1 LLLALAG
8 LLVTPGHARGSTSYT
23 IIDDHH
29 TAITFTSVPKR
40 IISLAPNVTEILFA
54 LDVGSEVV
62 GASSY
67 SDYPA
72 AAKKIPVVFTYSGAS
87 YEKIVALK
95 PDLIVSAAIVPQSV
109 VLKLRALHLKV
120 LVTDPQNVEQVLSD
134 IGLVGVAVGKTSTAI
149 SLVRGL
155 QKRIDAVTSAIASV
169 PTRPTVYYELDKT
182 LYTAGH
188 GSFVDS
194 LITMAGGANIAGGIN
209 NPYPRLSAERIIRAN
224 PQFILLG
231 DAAYG
236 VTPSSVAS
244 RPGWKVISAV
254 AKHKVFAFDDNLV
267 SRPGPR
273 IVLGLESLAHL
284 LHPEAFR

>member
-1 LLLALAG
+1 LFAKPVPVGA
-8 LLVTPGHARGSTSYT
+8 AKSYT
-23 IIDDHH
+23 VIDDHH
-29 TAITFTSVPKR
+29 TAITFTSTPRR

-54 LDVGSEVV
+54 LGIGSEVV

-72 AAKKIPVVFTYSGAS
+72 AANRIPVVYTYSGAS

-95 PDLIVSAAIVPQSV
+95 PDLVVSAGIVPQSI
-109 VLKLRALHLKV
+109 VLKLRSLHLKV
-120 LVTDPQNVEQVLSD
+120 LVTDPQNIEQVLSD
-134 IGLVGVAVGKTSTAI
+134 IGLVGVATGRTTAAI
-149 SLVRGL
+149 TLVRSL
-155 QKRIDAVTSAIASV
+155 QKRIDAVTSAIARV

-182 LYTAGH
+182 LYTAGR

-194 LITMAGGANIAGGIN
+194 LLSMAGAANIAAGIN
-209 NPYPRLSAERIIRAN
+209 NPYPQLSAERIIRAN

-244 RPGWKVISAV
+244 RPGWQLISAV
-254 AKHKVFAFDDNLV
+254 AHHQVIPFNDELV

-273 IVLGLESLAHL
+273 IVLGLETLAHL
-284 LHPEAFR
+284 LHPDAFR